1 MKKQFDTE
9 VNDLLY
15 LIIHSLY
22 SHKEIFLRELISNA
36 SDAIDKLKFLNLTNE
51 KFKDIKLDPKI
62 EISFDEKL
70 IKIKDNGI
78 GMNKEDLINHLGT
91 IAKSGTKEF
100 INKLKKDEKKAAS
113 LIGQFGVGF
122 YSSFIVA
129 DKVEVITK
137 KTLEDVAYI
146 WSSDGKTGYEIDKTE
161 KDESGTEIT
170 LYLNKEGTEY
180 ANKWKIQEIV
190 KKYSNHIS
198 YPIFIKYK
206 EPLMKDGKQEGFEEK
221 EDKLNDTT
229 AIWIK
234 NKNEITDEEYNEFY
248 KNITFD
254 YENPLIHIHT
264 QAEGSIEYTSLFY
277 VPSKAPY
284 DLYYP
289 KPKTSVKLFINRIFI
304 TDSADSL
311 LPNYLRFIKGI
322 IDCQDLPLNVSRE
335 ILQQNKIL
343 AKIKASSVKKILNE
357 LEKLSE
363 TDHSK
368 FNEFSKEFGR
378 CLKEGVYSD
387 FDNRSKLISL
397 IRFKSSHV
405 EGLVSL
411 REYKERMPE
420 GQKSI
425 YYITGGKENI
435 LKSNPIVNAYK
446 ERGYET
452 LIMDDEL
459 DEAILNFITEYD
471 GIKLKAIN
479 KNETSDELK
488 DENFKHMEEEFKDI
502 LLKVKEILK
511 KYVKDVSL
519 SATLTQEPS
528 AIIIDSSDPTYQ
540 MQRVMIS
547 MGQEVQEIKPI
558 LELNPNNKIIQ
569 NLKNLDDNNLE
580 KISII
585 LLEEAMITSGL
596 PSKNPGQFISII
608 NEMLE
613 KNIS

>member
-78 GMNKEDLINHLGT
+78 GMNREDLINHLGT

-100 INKLKKDEKKAAS
+100 INNLKKDEKNTAS

-122 YSSFIVA
+122 YSAFIVA
-129 DKVEVITK
+129 DKVELVTK
-137 KTLEDVAYI
+137 KALEDIAYL
-146 WSSDGKTGYEIDKTE
+146 WSSDGKTGYEINKTE
-161 KDESGTEIT
+161 KDEHGTEIT
-170 LYLNKEGTEY
+170 LYLNEEGIEY
-180 ANKWKIQEIV
+180 TNKWKIQEII

-248 KNITFD
+248 KNLTFD

-264 QAEGSIEYTSLFY
+264 KAEGSIEYTNLFY

-289 KPKTSVKLFINRIFI
+289 NTKPGVKLFINRIFI

-343 AKIKASSVKKILNE
+343 AKIKASSVKKILSE

-363 TDHSK
+363 VDNSK

-405 EGLVSL
+405 DGLVSL
-411 REYKERMPE
+411 REYKDRMPE
-420 GQKSI
+420 EQKSI
-425 YYITGGKENI
+425 YYITGGRENI
-435 LKSNPIVNAYK
+435 LKINPIVTAYK
-446 ERGYET
+446 EKGYET

-488 DENFKHMEEEFKDI
+488 DENFKQMEEEFKDI
-502 LLKVKEILK
+502 LLKVKTILK
-511 KYVKDVSL
+511 NHVKDVSL

-528 AIIIDSSDPTYQ
+528 AIIIDSADPTYQ
-540 MQRVMIS
+540 MQRIMIS
-547 MGQEVQEIKPI
+547 MGQEVKEIKPI

-569 NLKNLDDNNLE
+569 NLKNLDDVNLE

-585 LLEEAMITSGL
+585 LFEEAMITSGL
-596 PSKNPGQFISII
+596 QSKNPRQFINII

-613 KNIS
+613 QNI

>member
-36 SDAIDKLKFLNLTNE
+36 SDSIDKLKFLNLTNE
-51 KFKDIKLDPKI
+51 KFKDIKLEPKI

-100 INKLKKDEKKAAS
+100 INNLKKDEKKTAS

-122 YSSFIVA
+122 YSAFIVA
-129 DKVEVITK
+129 GKVEVVTK
-137 KTLEDVAYI
+137 KALEDVAYI
-146 WSSDGKTGYEIDKTE
+146 WSSDGKTGYEIDKAE
-161 KDESGTEIT
+161 KDENGTEIT
-170 LYLNKEGTEY
+170 LYLNEEGIEY
-180 ANKWKIQEIV
+180 TNKWKIQEIV

-206 EPLMKDGKQEGFEEK
+206 EPLMKDGKQEGFEDK
-221 EDKLNDTT
+221 EEKLNDTT

-248 KNITFD
+248 KNLTFD

-264 QAEGSIEYTSLFY
+264 KAEGSIEYTNLFY
-277 VPSKAPY
+277 IPSKAPY

-289 KPKTSVKLFINRIFI
+289 NTKPGVKLFINRIFI

-335 ILQQNKIL
+335 ILQQNKTL
-343 AKIKASSVKKILNE
+343 AKIKVSSVKKILSE

-363 TDHSK
+363 TEHSK

-397 IRFKSSHV
+397 IRFKSSHID
-405 EGLVSL
+405 GLVSL
-411 REYKERMPE
+411 KEYKERMPE

-435 LKSNPIVNAYK
+435 LKINPIVNAYK

-488 DENFKHMEEEFKDI
+488 DENFKHMEEEFKDT
-502 LLKVKEILK
+502 LLRVKEILK
-511 KYVKDVSL
+511 EHVKDVSL
-519 SATLTQEPS
+519 SATLKQEPS
-528 AIIIDSSDPTYQ
+528 AIIIDSADPTYQ
-540 MQRVMIS
+540 MQRIMIS
-547 MGQEVQEIKPI
+547 MGQEVKEIKPI

-569 NLKNLDDNNLE
+569 NLKNLDDENLE

-596 PSKNPGQFISII
+596 PSKNPSQFISII
-608 NEMLE
+608 NEILE
-613 KNIS
+613 QNI

>member
-36 SDAIDKLKFLNLTNE
+36 SDAIDKLKFLNITDE
-51 KFKDIKLDPKI
+51 KFKDIKLDPRI
-62 EISFDEKL
+62 DINFDEKS
-70 IKIKDNGI
+70 ITIKDNGI
-78 GMNKEDLINHLGT
+78 GMNREDLISHLGT

-100 INKLKKDEKKAAS
+100 MNNLKKDEKKASS

-122 YSSFIVA
+122 YSAFIVA
-129 DKVEVITK
+129 NKVEVITK
-137 KTLEDVAYI
+137 KALDNIAYI
-146 WSSDGKTGYEIDKTE
+146 WSSDGKTGYEINETN
-161 KDESGTEIT
+161 KDENGTEII
-170 LYLNKEGTEY
+170 LHLNKEGTEY
-180 ANKWKIQEIV
+180 ANKWKIQEII

-198 YPIFIKYK
+198 YPIFIKYR
-206 EPLMKDGKQEGFEEK
+206 EPIMKDGKQEGFEEK

-229 AIWIK
+229 AIWTK
-234 NKNEITDEEYNEFY
+234 NKNEISNEEYNEFY
-248 KNITFD
+248 KNLAFD

-264 QAEGSIEYTSLFY
+264 KAEGSIEYTNLFY
-277 VPSKAPY
+277 VPSKASY

-289 KPKTSVKLFINRIFI
+289 NTKPGVKLFINRIFI
-304 TDSADSL
+304 SDSADSL

-335 ILQQNKIL
+335 ILQQNKTL
-343 AKIKASSVKKILNE
+343 AKIKASSVKKILSE

-363 TDHSK
+363 NDPTK

-387 FDNRSKLISL
+387 FDNRNKLISL
-397 IRFKSSHV
+397 IRFKSSNV
-405 EGLVSL
+405 NGFVSL
-411 REYKERMPE
+411 KEYKDRMPAE
-420 GQKSI
+420 QKSI

-435 LKSNPIVNAYK
+435 LKINPIVNAYK
-446 ERGYET
+446 DRGYET
-452 LIMDDEL
+452 LIMDDEI
-459 DEAILNFITEYD
+459 DEAILNFITEYE

-488 DENFKHMEEEFKDI
+488 DQNFKKIEEEFQDI
-502 LLKVKEILK
+502 LSKIKEILK
-511 KYVKDVSL
+511 DHVKDVSL
-519 SATLTQEPS
+519 SATLVQEPS
-528 AIIIDSSDPTYQ
+528 AIIIDSTDPTYQ
-540 MQRVMIS
+540 MQKIMLS
-547 MGQEVQEIKPI
+547 MGQEVKETKPI

-569 NLKNLDDNNLE
+569 NLKNLDDTTLE

-585 LLEEAMITSGL
+585 LLEEAIITSGL
-596 PSKNPGQFISII
+596 PSKNPNQFINII
-608 NEMLE
+608 NEILE
-613 KNIS
+613 KNI

>member
-1 MKKQFDTE
+1 MKKKFDTE

-36 SDAIDKLKFLNLTNE
+36 SDAIDKLKFLSLTDE
-51 KFKDIKLDPKI
+51 KFKNVKLDPRI
-62 EISFDEKL
+62 EISFNEQT

-100 INKLKKDEKKAAS
+100 INNLKKDEKKAAS

-122 YSSFIVA
+122 YSAFIVA
-129 DKVEVITK
+129 NKVEVITK
-137 KTLEDVAYI
+137 KALEEVAYI
-146 WSSDGKTGYEIDKTE
+146 WFSDGKTGYEINKAE
-161 KDESGTEIT
+161 KDEIGTEIT
-170 LYLNKEGTEY
+170 LYLNEEGTEY
-180 ANKWKIQEIV
+180 NNKWKIQEII

-221 EDKLNDTT
+221 EEKLNETT

-264 QAEGSIEYTSLFY
+264 KAEGSIEYTSLFY

-284 DLYYP
+284 NLYYP
-289 KPKTSVKLFINRIFI
+289 NPKPGVRLFINRIFI

-343 AKIKASSVKKILNE
+343 TKIKASSVKKILIE

-363 TDHSK
+363 TNPAK

-405 EGLVSL
+405 DGFISL
-411 REYKERMPE
+411 KEYKDRMPE
-420 GQKSI
+420 KQKSI

-435 LKSNPIVNAYK
+435 LKINPIVSAYK

-479 KNETSDELK
+479 KNETSNELK
-488 DENFKHMEEEFKDI
+488 DENFTHMEEEFKDI
-502 LLKVKEILK
+502 LIKVKEILK
-511 KYVKDVSL
+511 NHVKDVSL
-519 SATLTQEPS
+519 SATLIKEPS
-528 AIIIDSSDPTYQ
+528 AIIIDSTDPTYQ
-540 MQRVMIS
+540 MQKIMIS
-547 MGQEVQEIKPI
+547 MGQEVKETKPI

-569 NLKNLDDNNLE
+569 NLKNLDHENLE

-596 PSKNPGQFISII
+596 PSKNPSQFISII

-613 KNIS
+613 KSI

>member
-1 MKKQFDTE
+1 MKKQFTTE

-36 SDAIDKLKFLNLTNE
+36 SDAIDKLKFLNITDE

-62 EISFDEKL
+62 EINFDKKC

-78 GMNKEDLINHLGT
+78 GMNRTDLINHLGT

-100 INKLKKDEKKAAS
+100 INKLKKDEKKDAS

-122 YSSFIVA
+122 YSAFIVA
-129 DKVEVITK
+129 EKVEVITK
-137 KTLEDVAYI
+137 KILEDIAYI
-146 WSSDGKTGYEIDKTE
+146 WSSDGKTGYEINETS
-161 KDESGTEIT
+161 KDDNGTEIV
-170 LYLNKEGTEY
+170 LHLNEEGTEY
-180 ANKWKIQEIV
+180 TNKWKIQEIV
-190 KKYSNHIS
+190 KKYSNHVN
-198 YPIFIKYK
+198 YPIFIKYQ
-206 EPLMKDGKQEGFEEK
+206 EPIMKDGKQEGVEER
-221 EDKLNDTT
+221 EEKLNDTT
-229 AIWIK
+229 AIWTK
-234 NKNEITDEEYNEFY
+234 NKNEITNEEYNEFY
-248 KNITFD
+248 KNLTLD
-254 YENPLIHIHT
+254 YENPLLHIHT
-264 QAEGSIEYTSLFY
+264 KAEGSIEYTNLFY
-277 VPSKAPY
+277 VPSKASY

-289 KPKTSVKLFINRIFI
+289 NTKPGVKLFINRIFI

-343 AKIKASSVKKILNE
+343 AKIKVSSIKKILSE

-363 TDHSK
+363 NDPNK
-368 FNEFSKEFGR
+368 FNEFFKEFGR

-387 FDNRSKLISL
+387 FDNRNKLISL
-397 IRFKSSHV
+397 IRFKSSNV
-405 EGLVSL
+405 DGFVSL
-411 REYKERMPE
+411 KEYKDRMPAE
-420 GQKSI
+420 QKSI

-435 LKSNPIVNAYK
+435 LKINPIVSAYK

-452 LIMDDEL
+452 LIMDDEI
-459 DEAILNFITEYD
+459 DEAILNFITEYE

-488 DENFKHMEEEFKDI
+488 DENFKQIEEEFKDI
-502 LLKVKEILK
+502 LSKIKEILK
-511 KYVKDVSL
+511 DHVKDVSL
-519 SATLTQEPS
+519 SATLIQEPS
-528 AIIIDSSDPTYQ
+528 AIIIDSTDPTYQ
-540 MQRVMIS
+540 MQKIMMS
-547 MGQEVQEIKPI
+547 MGQEVKEIKPI
-558 LELNPNNKIIQ
+558 LELNPNNKIIK
-569 NLKNLDDNNLE
+569 NLKNLDDANLE

-585 LLEEAMITSGL
+585 LLEEAIITSGL
-596 PSKNPGQFISII
+596 PSKNPNQFINII

-613 KNIS
+613 QNI

>member
-1 MKKQFDTE
+1 MKKKFDTE

-36 SDAIDKLKFLNLTNE
+36 SDAIDKLKFLNLTDE
-51 KFKDIKLDPKI
+51 KFKNVKLDPRI
-62 EISFDEKL
+62 EISFNEQT

-100 INKLKKDEKKAAS
+100 INNLKKDEKKAAS

-122 YSSFIVA
+122 YSAFIVA
-129 DKVEVITK
+129 NKVEVITK
-137 KTLEDVAYI
+137 KALEEVAYI
-146 WSSDGKTGYEIDKTE
+146 WFSDGKTGYEIDKAE
-161 KDESGTEIT
+161 KDEIGTEIT
-170 LYLNKEGTEY
+170 LYLNEEGTEY
-180 ANKWKIQEIV
+180 NNKWKIQEII

-206 EPLMKDGKQEGFEEK
+206 EPLMKDGKQEGFEEQ
-221 EDKLNDTT
+221 EEKLNETT

-264 QAEGSIEYTSLFY
+264 KAEGSIEYTSLFY

-284 DLYYP
+284 NLYYP
-289 KPKTSVKLFINRIFI
+289 NPKPGVRLFINRIFI

-343 AKIKASSVKKILNE
+343 TKIKASSVKKILIE

-363 TDHSK
+363 TNPSK

-387 FDNRSKLISL
+387 FDNRSKLVSL

-405 EGLVSL
+405 DGFISL
-411 REYKERMPE
+411 KEYKDRMPE
-420 GQKSI
+420 KQKSI

-435 LKSNPIVNAYK
+435 LKINPIVNAYK

-488 DENFKHMEEEFKDI
+488 DENFTHTEEEFKDI
-502 LLKVKEILK
+502 LIKVKEILK
-511 KYVKDVSL
+511 NHVKDVSL
-519 SATLTQEPS
+519 SATLIKEPS
-528 AIIIDSSDPTYQ
+528 AIIIDSTDPTYQ
-540 MQRVMIS
+540 MQKIMIS
-547 MGQEVQEIKPI
+547 MGQEVKETKPI

-569 NLKNLDDNNLE
+569 NLKNLDDENLE

-596 PSKNPGQFISII
+596 PSKNPSQFISII

-613 KNIS
+613 KSI

>member
-36 SDAIDKLKFLNLTNE
+36 SDAIDKLKFLNITDE
-51 KFKDIKLDPKI
+51 KFKDIKLDPRI
-62 EISFDEKL
+62 DINFDEKS
-70 IKIKDNGI
+70 ITIKDNGI
-78 GMNKEDLINHLGT
+78 GMNREDLISHLGT

-100 INKLKKDEKKAAS
+100 INNLKKDEKKAAS

-122 YSSFIVA
+122 YSAFIVA

-137 KTLEDVAYI
+137 KALDNIAYI
-146 WSSDGKTGYEIDKTE
+146 WSSDGKTGYEINETN
-161 KDESGTEIT
+161 KDENGTEII
-170 LYLNKEGTEY
+170 LHLNKEGTEY
-180 ANKWKIQEIV
+180 ANKWKIQEII

-198 YPIFIKYK
+198 YPIFIKYR
-206 EPLMKDGKQEGFEEK
+206 EPIMKDGKQEGFEEK

-229 AIWIK
+229 AIWTK
-234 NKNEITDEEYNEFY
+234 NKNEISNEEYNEFY
-248 KNITFD
+248 KNLTFD

-264 QAEGSIEYTSLFY
+264 KAEGSIEYTNLFY
-277 VPSKAPY
+277 VPSKASY

-289 KPKTSVKLFINRIFI
+289 NTKPGVKLFINRIFI
-304 TDSADSL
+304 SDSADSL

-335 ILQQNKIL
+335 ILQQNKTL
-343 AKIKASSVKKILNE
+343 AKIKASSVKKILSE

-363 TDHSK
+363 NDSTK

-387 FDNRSKLISL
+387 FDNRNKLISL
-397 IRFKSSHV
+397 IRFKSSNV
-405 EGLVSL
+405 NGFVSL
-411 REYKERMPE
+411 KEYKDRMPAE
-420 GQKSI
+420 QKSI

-435 LKSNPIVNAYK
+435 LKINPIVNAYK
-446 ERGYET
+446 DRGYET
-452 LIMDDEL
+452 LIMDDEI
-459 DEAILNFITEYD
+459 DEAILNFITEYE

-488 DENFKHMEEEFKDI
+488 DENFKKIEEEFQDI
-502 LLKVKEILK
+502 LSKIKEILK
-511 KYVKDVSL
+511 DHVKDVSL
-519 SATLTQEPS
+519 SATLIQEPS
-528 AIIIDSSDPTYQ
+528 AIIIDSTDPTYQ
-540 MQRVMIS
+540 MQKIMLS
-547 MGQEVQEIKPI
+547 MGQEVKETKPI

-569 NLKNLDDNNLE
+569 NLKNLDDTTLE

-585 LLEEAMITSGL
+585 LLEEAIITSGL
-596 PSKNPGQFISII
+596 PSKNPNQFINII

-613 KNIS
+613 KNI

>member
-78 GMNKEDLINHLGT
+78 GMNREDLINHLGT

-100 INKLKKDEKKAAS
+100 INNLKKDEKNAAS

-122 YSSFIVA
+122 YSAFIVA
-129 DKVEVITK
+129 DKVELVTK
-137 KTLEDVAYI
+137 KALEDTAYL
-146 WSSDGKTGYEIDKTE
+146 WSSDGKTGYEINKTE
-161 KDESGTEIT
+161 KDEYGTEIT
-170 LYLNKEGTEY
+170 LYLNEEGIEY
-180 ANKWKIQEIV
+180 TNKWKIQEII

-248 KNITFD
+248 KNLTFD

-264 QAEGSIEYTSLFY
+264 KAEGNIEYTNLFY

-289 KPKTSVKLFINRIFI
+289 NTKPGVKLFINRIFI

-343 AKIKASSVKKILNE
+343 AKIKTSSVKKILSE

-363 TDHSK
+363 ADNSK

-405 EGLVSL
+405 DGLVSL

-420 GQKSI
+420 EQKSI
-425 YYITGGKENI
+425 YYITGGRENI
-435 LKSNPIVNAYK
+435 LKINPIVNAYK

-488 DENFKHMEEEFKDI
+488 DENFKQMEEKFKDI
-502 LLKVKEILK
+502 LLKVKKILENN
-511 KYVKDVSL
+511 VKDVSL

-528 AIIIDSSDPTYQ
+528 AIIIDSADPTYQ
-540 MQRVMIS
+540 MQKIMIS
-547 MGQEVQEIKPI
+547 MGQEVKEIKPI

-569 NLKNLDDNNLE
+569 NLKNLDDANLE

-585 LLEEAMITSGL
+585 LFEEAMITSGL
-596 PSKNPGQFISII
+596 QSKNPRQFINII

-613 KNIS
+613 QNI

>member
-36 SDAIDKLKFLNLTNE
+36 SDSIDKLKFLSLTNE
-51 KFKDIKLDPKI
+51 KFKDIKLEPKI

-78 GMNKEDLINHLGT
+78 GMNREDLINHLGT

-100 INKLKKDEKKAAS
+100 INNLKKDEKKTAS

-122 YSSFIVA
+122 YSAFIVS
-129 DKVEVITK
+129 DKVEVVTK
-137 KTLEDVAYI
+137 KALEDVAYI
-146 WSSDGKTGYEIDKTE
+146 WSSDGKTGYEIDKAK
-161 KDESGTEIT
+161 KDENGTEIT
-170 LYLNKEGTEY
+170 LYLNEEGIEY
-180 ANKWKIQEIV
+180 TNKWKIQEII

-206 EPLMKDGKQEGFEEK
+206 EPLMKDGKQEGFEDK
-221 EDKLNDTT
+221 EEKLNDTT

-248 KNITFD
+248 KNLTFD

-264 QAEGSIEYTSLFY
+264 KAEGSIEYINLFY

-289 KPKTSVKLFINRIFI
+289 NTKPGVKLFINRIFI

-343 AKIKASSVKKILNE
+343 AKIKASSVKKILSE

-387 FDNRSKLISL
+387 FDNRNKLISL
-397 IRFKSSHV
+397 IRFKSSHID
-405 EGLVSL
+405 GLVSL
-411 REYKERMPE
+411 KEYKERMPE

-425 YYITGGKENI
+425 YYITGGRENI
-435 LKSNPIVNAYK
+435 LKINPIVNAYK

-471 GIKLKAIN
+471 GMKLKAIN

-488 DENFKHMEEEFKDI
+488 DENFKHMEEEFKDT
-502 LLKVKEILK
+502 LLRVKEILK
-511 KYVKDVSL
+511 EHVKDVSL
-519 SATLTQEPS
+519 SATLKQEPS

-540 MQRVMIS
+540 MQRIMIS
-547 MGQEVQEIKPI
+547 MGQEVKETKPI

-569 NLKNLDDNNLE
+569 NLKNLDDENLE
-580 KISII
+580 KISIL
-585 LLEEAMITSGL
+585 LLEEAMLTSGL
-596 PSKNPGQFISII
+596 PSKNPSQFISII
-608 NEMLE
+608 NEILE
-613 KNIS
+613 QNI

>member
-51 KFKDIKLDPKI
+51 KFKNINLDPKI
-62 EISFDEKL
+62 EISFDEKV

-78 GMNKEDLINHLGT
+78 GMNEDDLINHLGI

-100 INKLKKDEKKAAS
+100 ITNLKKDEKKAAS

-122 YSSFIVA
+122 YSAFIVSER
-129 DKVEVITK
+129 VEVVTK
-137 KTLEDVAYI
+137 KALENTAYI

-161 KDESGTEIT
+161 KDEMGTEIT
-170 LYLNKEGTEY
+170 LYLNEEGIEY
-180 ANKWKIQEIV
+180 ANKWKIQEII
-190 KKYSNHIS
+190 KKYSNHIN

-206 EPLMKDGKQEGFEEK
+206 EPLMKDGKQDGFEEK

-248 KNITFD
+248 KNLTFD

-264 QAEGSIEYTSLFY
+264 KAEGSIEYINLFY

-289 KPKTSVKLFINRIFI
+289 NPKPGVKLFINRIFI
-304 TDSADSL
+304 TDSEGSL

-335 ILQQNKIL
+335 ILQQNKML
-343 AKIKASSVKKILNE
+343 SKIKSSSVKKILSE

-363 TDHSK
+363 ADPSK
-368 FNEFSKEFGR
+368 FHEFSKEFGR

-387 FDNRSKLISL
+387 FDNRDKLISL
-397 IRFKSSHV
+397 IRFKSSNV
-405 EGLVSL
+405 DGLVSL
-411 REYKERMPE
+411 REYKNRMIE
-420 GQKSI
+420 EQKSI

-435 LKSNPIVNAYK
+435 LKANPIVNAYR

-479 KNETSDELK
+479 KNETSNELK
-488 DENFKHMEEEFKDI
+488 DENFKKVEEEFKDI
-502 LLKVKEILK
+502 LLRVKEILK
-511 KYVKDVSL
+511 NDVKDVLL
-519 SATLTQEPS
+519 SATLTKEPS
-528 AIIIDSSDPTYQ
+528 AIIIDSTDPTYQ
-540 MQRVMIS
+540 MQRIMMS
-547 MGQEVQEIKPI
+547 MGQEVKEIKPI

-569 NLKNLDDNNLE
+569 NLKTLDNENLE
-580 KISII
+580 KISLI

-596 PSKNPGQFISII
+596 PSKNPSQFINIL
-608 NEMLE
+608 NEILE
-613 KNIS
+613 KNI

>member
-1 MKKQFDTE
+1 M
-9 VNDLLY
+9 
-15 LIIHSLY
+15 SLT
-22 SHKEIFLRELISNA
+22 
-36 SDAIDKLKFLNLTNE
+36 DE
-51 KFKDIKLDPKI
+51 KFKNVKLDPRI
-62 EISFDEKL
+62 EISFNEQT

-100 INKLKKDEKKAAS
+100 INNLKKDEKKAAS

-122 YSSFIVA
+122 YSAFIVA
-129 DKVEVITK
+129 NKVEVITK
-137 KTLEDVAYI
+137 KALEEVAYI
-146 WSSDGKTGYEIDKTE
+146 WFSDGKTGYEINKAE
-161 KDESGTEIT
+161 KDEIGTEIT
-170 LYLNKEGTEY
+170 LYLNEEGTEY
-180 ANKWKIQEIV
+180 NNKWKIQEII

-221 EDKLNDTT
+221 EEKLNETT

-264 QAEGSIEYTSLFY
+264 KAEGSIEYTSLFY

-284 DLYYP
+284 NLYYP
-289 KPKTSVKLFINRIFI
+289 NPKPGVRLFINRIFI

-343 AKIKASSVKKILNE
+343 TKIKASSVKKILIE

-363 TDHSK
+363 TNPAK

-405 EGLVSL
+405 DGFISL
-411 REYKERMPE
+411 KEYKDRMPE
-420 GQKSI
+420 KQKSI

-435 LKSNPIVNAYK
+435 LKINPIVSAYK

-479 KNETSDELK
+479 KNETSNELK
-488 DENFKHMEEEFKDI
+488 DENFTHMEEEFKDI
-502 LLKVKEILK
+502 LIKVKEILK
-511 KYVKDVSL
+511 NHVKDVSL
-519 SATLTQEPS
+519 SATLIKEPS
-528 AIIIDSSDPTYQ
+528 AIIIDSTDPTYQ
-540 MQRVMIS
+540 MQKIMIS
-547 MGQEVQEIKPI
+547 MGQEVKETKPI

-569 NLKNLDDNNLE
+569 NLKNLDHENLE

-596 PSKNPGQFISII
+596 PSKNPSQFISII

-613 KNIS
+613 KSI

>member
-78 GMNKEDLINHLGT
+78 GMNREDLINHLGT

-100 INKLKKDEKKAAS
+100 IKNLKKDEKNTAS

-122 YSSFIVA
+122 YSAFIVA
-129 DKVEVITK
+129 NKVELVTK
-137 KTLEDVAYI
+137 KALEDTAYL
-146 WSSDGKTGYEIDKTE
+146 WSSDGKTGYEINKAE
-161 KDESGTEIT
+161 KDEYGTEIT
-170 LYLNKEGTEY
+170 LYLNEEGIEY
-180 ANKWKIQEIV
+180 TNKWKIQEII

-248 KNITFD
+248 KNLTFD

-264 QAEGSIEYTSLFY
+264 KAEGSIEYTNLFY

-289 KPKTSVKLFINRIFI
+289 NTKPGVKLFINRIFI

-343 AKIKASSVKKILNE
+343 AKIKASSVKKILSE

-363 TDHSK
+363 SDNSK

-405 EGLVSL
+405 DGLVSL

-420 GQKSI
+420 EQKSI

-435 LKSNPIVNAYK
+435 LKINPIVTAYK
-446 ERGYET
+446 EKGYET

-488 DENFKHMEEEFKDI
+488 DENFKQMEEEFKDI
-502 LLKVKEILK
+502 LLKVKTILK
-511 KYVKDVSL
+511 NHVKDVSL

-528 AIIIDSSDPTYQ
+528 AIIIDSADPTYQ
-540 MQRVMIS
+540 MQRIMIS
-547 MGQEVQEIKPI
+547 MGQEVKEIKPI

-569 NLKNLDDNNLE
+569 NLKNLDDVNLE

-585 LLEEAMITSGL
+585 LFEEAMITSGL
-596 PSKNPGQFISII
+596 QSKNPRQFINII

-613 KNIS
+613 QNI

>member
-36 SDAIDKLKFLNLTNE
+36 SDAIDKLKFLNITDE
-51 KFKDIKLDPKI
+51 KFKDIKLDPRI
-62 EISFDEKL
+62 DINFDEKS
-70 IKIKDNGI
+70 ITIKDNGI
-78 GMNKEDLINHLGT
+78 GMNREDLISHLGT

-100 INKLKKDEKKAAS
+100 INNLKKDEKKASS

-122 YSSFIVA
+122 YSAFIVA

-137 KTLEDVAYI
+137 KALDNIAYI
-146 WSSDGKTGYEIDKTE
+146 WSSDGKTGYEINETN
-161 KDESGTEIT
+161 KDENGTEII
-170 LYLNKEGTEY
+170 LHLNKEGTEY
-180 ANKWKIQEIV
+180 ANKWKIQEII

-198 YPIFIKYK
+198 YPIFIKYR
-206 EPLMKDGKQEGFEEK
+206 EPIMKDGKQEGFEEK

-229 AIWIK
+229 AIWTK
-234 NKNEITDEEYNEFY
+234 NKNEISNEEYNEFY
-248 KNITFD
+248 KNLAFD

-264 QAEGSIEYTSLFY
+264 KAEGSIEYTNLFY
-277 VPSKAPY
+277 VPSKASY

-289 KPKTSVKLFINRIFI
+289 NTKPGVKLFINRIFI
-304 TDSADSL
+304 SDSADSL

-335 ILQQNKIL
+335 ILQKNKTL
-343 AKIKASSVKKILNE
+343 AKIKASSVKKILSE

-363 TDHSK
+363 NDPTK

-387 FDNRSKLISL
+387 FDNRNKLISL
-397 IRFKSSHV
+397 IRFKSSNV
-405 EGLVSL
+405 NGFVSL
-411 REYKERMPE
+411 KEYKDRMPAE
-420 GQKSI
+420 QKSI

-435 LKSNPIVNAYK
+435 LKINPIVNAYK
-446 ERGYET
+446 DRGYET
-452 LIMDDEL
+452 LIMDDEI
-459 DEAILNFITEYD
+459 DEAILNFITEYE

-488 DENFKHMEEEFKDI
+488 DENFKKIEEEFQDI
-502 LLKVKEILK
+502 LSKIKEILK
-511 KYVKDVSL
+511 DHVKDVSL
-519 SATLTQEPS
+519 SATLVQEPS
-528 AIIIDSSDPTYQ
+528 AIIIDSTDPTYQ
-540 MQRVMIS
+540 MQKIMLS
-547 MGQEVQEIKPI
+547 MGQEVKETKPI

-569 NLKNLDDNNLE
+569 NLKNLDDTTLE

-585 LLEEAMITSGL
+585 LLEEAIITSGL
-596 PSKNPGQFISII
+596 PSKNPNQFINII

-613 KNIS
+613 KNI

>member
-78 GMNKEDLINHLGT
+78 GMNREDLINHLGT

-100 INKLKKDEKKAAS
+100 IKNLKKDEKNTAS

-122 YSSFIVA
+122 YSAFIVA
-129 DKVEVITK
+129 NKVELVTK
-137 KTLEDVAYI
+137 KALEDTAYL
-146 WSSDGKTGYEIDKTE
+146 WSSDGKTGYEINKAE
-161 KDESGTEIT
+161 KNEYGTEIT
-170 LYLNKEGTEY
+170 LYLNEEGIEY
-180 ANKWKIQEIV
+180 TNKWKIQEII

-206 EPLMKDGKQEGFEEK
+206 EPLMKDDKQEGFEEK

-248 KNITFD
+248 KNLTFD

-264 QAEGSIEYTSLFY
+264 KAEGSIEYTNLFY

-289 KPKTSVKLFINRIFI
+289 NTKPGVKLFINRIFI

-343 AKIKASSVKKILNE
+343 AKIKASSVKKILSE

-363 TDHSK
+363 SDNSK

-405 EGLVSL
+405 DGLVSL

-420 GQKSI
+420 EQKSI

-435 LKSNPIVNAYK
+435 LKINPIVTAYK
-446 ERGYET
+446 EKGYET

-459 DEAILNFITEYD
+459 DEAIVNFITEYD

-488 DENFKHMEEEFKDI
+488 DENFKQMEEEFKDI
-502 LLKVKEILK
+502 LLKVKTILK
-511 KYVKDVSL
+511 NHVKDVSL

-528 AIIIDSSDPTYQ
+528 AIIIDSADPTYQ
-540 MQRVMIS
+540 MQRIMIS
-547 MGQEVQEIKPI
+547 MGQEVKEIKPI

-569 NLKNLDDNNLE
+569 NLKNLDDINLE

-585 LLEEAMITSGL
+585 LFEEAMITSGL
-596 PSKNPGQFISII
+596 QSKNPRQFINII

-613 KNIS
+613 QNI

>member
-1 MKKQFDTE
+1 MKKKFDTE

-36 SDAIDKLKFLNLTNE
+36 SDAIDKLKFLNLTDE
-51 KFKDIKLDPKI
+51 KFKNVKLDPRI
-62 EISFDEKL
+62 EISFNEQT

-100 INKLKKDEKKAAS
+100 INNLKKDEKKAAS

-122 YSSFIVA
+122 YSAFIVA
-129 DKVEVITK
+129 NKVEVITK
-137 KTLEDVAYI
+137 KALEEFAYI
-146 WSSDGKTGYEIDKTE
+146 WFSDGKTGYEIDKAE
-161 KDESGTEIT
+161 KDEIGTEIT
-170 LYLNKEGTEY
+170 LYLNEEGTEY
-180 ANKWKIQEIV
+180 NNKWKIQEII

-206 EPLMKDGKQEGFEEK
+206 EPLMKDGKQEGFEEQ
-221 EDKLNDTT
+221 EEKLNETT

-264 QAEGSIEYTSLFY
+264 KAEGSIEYTSLFY

-284 DLYYP
+284 NLYYP
-289 KPKTSVKLFINRIFI
+289 NPKPGVRLFINRIFI

-343 AKIKASSVKKILNE
+343 TKIKASSVKKILIE

-363 TDHSK
+363 TNPSK

-387 FDNRSKLISL
+387 FDNRSKLVSL

-405 EGLVSL
+405 DGFISL
-411 REYKERMPE
+411 KEYKDRMPE
-420 GQKSI
+420 KQKSI

-435 LKSNPIVNAYK
+435 LKINPIVNAYK

-488 DENFKHMEEEFKDI
+488 DENFTHTEEEFKDI
-502 LLKVKEILK
+502 LIKVKEILK
-511 KYVKDVSL
+511 NHVKDVSL
-519 SATLTQEPS
+519 SATLIKEPS
-528 AIIIDSSDPTYQ
+528 AIIIDSTDPTYQ
-540 MQRVMIS
+540 MQKIMIS
-547 MGQEVQEIKPI
+547 MGQEVKETKPI

-569 NLKNLDDNNLE
+569 NLKNLDDENLE

-596 PSKNPGQFISII
+596 PSKNPSQFISII

-613 KNIS
+613 KSI

>member
-1 MKKQFDTE
+1 MKKKFDTE

-36 SDAIDKLKFLNLTNE
+36 SDAIDKLKFLSLTDE
-51 KFKDIKLDPKI
+51 KFKNFKLDPRI
-62 EISFDEKL
+62 EISFNDQT

-100 INKLKKDEKKAAS
+100 INNLKKDEKKAAS

-122 YSSFIVA
+122 YSAFIVA
-129 DKVEVITK
+129 NKVEVITK
-137 KTLEDVAYI
+137 KALEEVAYI
-146 WSSDGKTGYEIDKTE
+146 WFSDGKTGYEINKAE
-161 KDESGTEIT
+161 KDEIGTEIT
-170 LYLNKEGTEY
+170 LYLNEEGTEY
-180 ANKWKIQEIV
+180 NNKWKIQEII

-221 EDKLNDTT
+221 EEKLNETT

-264 QAEGSIEYTSLFY
+264 KAEGSIEYTSLFY

-284 DLYYP
+284 NLYYP
-289 KPKTSVKLFINRIFI
+289 NPKPGVRLFINRIFI

-343 AKIKASSVKKILNE
+343 TKIKASSVKKILIE

-363 TDHSK
+363 TNPAK

-405 EGLVSL
+405 DGFISL
-411 REYKERMPE
+411 KEYKDRMPE
-420 GQKSI
+420 KQKSI

-435 LKSNPIVNAYK
+435 LKINPIVSAYK

-479 KNETSDELK
+479 KNETSNELK
-488 DENFKHMEEEFKDI
+488 DENFTHMEEEFKDI
-502 LLKVKEILK
+502 LIKIKEILK
-511 KYVKDVSL
+511 NHVKDVSL
-519 SATLTQEPS
+519 SATLIKEPS
-528 AIIIDSSDPTYQ
+528 AIIIDSTDPTYQ
-540 MQRVMIS
+540 MQKIMIS
-547 MGQEVQEIKPI
+547 MGQEVKETKPI

-569 NLKNLDDNNLE
+569 NLKNLDHENLE
-580 KISII
+580 KISTI

-596 PSKNPGQFISII
+596 PSKNPSQFISII

-613 KNIS
+613 KSI

>member
-78 GMNKEDLINHLGT
+78 GMNREDLINHLGT

-100 INKLKKDEKKAAS
+100 IKNLKKDEKNTAS

-122 YSSFIVA
+122 YSAFIVA
-129 DKVEVITK
+129 NKVELVTK
-137 KTLEDVAYI
+137 KALEDTAYL
-146 WSSDGKTGYEIDKTE
+146 WSSDGKTGYEINKAE
-161 KDESGTEIT
+161 KDEYGTEIT
-170 LYLNKEGTEY
+170 LYLNEEGIEY
-180 ANKWKIQEIV
+180 TNKWKIQEII

-248 KNITFD
+248 KNLTFD

-264 QAEGSIEYTSLFY
+264 KAEGSIEYTNLFY

-289 KPKTSVKLFINRIFI
+289 NTKPGVKLFINRIFI

-343 AKIKASSVKKILNE
+343 AKIKASSVKKILSE

-363 TDHSK
+363 SDNSK

-405 EGLVSL
+405 DGLVSL

-420 GQKSI
+420 EQKSI

-435 LKSNPIVNAYK
+435 LKINPIVTAYK
-446 ERGYET
+446 EKGYET

-488 DENFKHMEEEFKDI
+488 DENFKQMEEEFKDI
-502 LLKVKEILK
+502 LLKVKTILK
-511 KYVKDVSL
+511 NHVKDVSL

-528 AIIIDSSDPTYQ
+528 AIIIDSADPTYQ
-540 MQRVMIS
+540 MQRIMIS
-547 MGQEVQEIKPI
+547 MGQEVKEIKPI

-569 NLKNLDDNNLE
+569 NLKNLDDINLE

-585 LLEEAMITSGL
+585 LFEEAMITSGL
-596 PSKNPGQFISII
+596 QSKNPRQFINII

-613 KNIS
+613 QNI

>member
-1 MKKQFDTE
+1 MKKNFDTE

-51 KFKDIKLDPKI
+51 KFKNIKLDPKI
-62 EISFDEKL
+62 EISFNEKT

-78 GMNKEDLINHLGT
+78 GMNQEDLINHLGT

-100 INKLKKDEKKAAS
+100 INNLKKDEKKDAS

-122 YSSFIVA
+122 YSAFIVA
-129 DKVEVITK
+129 EKVEVITK
-137 KTLEDVAYI
+137 KALEEVAYI
-146 WSSDGKTGYEIDKTE
+146 WSSDGKTGYEINKTE
-161 KDESGTEIT
+161 KDEIGTEII
-170 LYLNKEGTEY
+170 LYLNEEGTEY
-180 ANKWKIQEIV
+180 NNKWKLQETI

-198 YPIFIKYK
+198 YPIVIKYT

-221 EDKLNDTT
+221 EDKINDTT

-248 KNITFD
+248 KNLTFD
-254 YENPLIHIHT
+254 YENPLMHIHT
-264 QAEGSIEYTSLFY
+264 KAEGSIEYTNLFY

-289 KPKTSVKLFINRIFI
+289 NPKPGVKLFINRIFI

-343 AKIKASSVKKILNE
+343 SKIKASSIKKIISE
-357 LEKLSE
+357 LEKLSANNP
-363 TDHSK
+363 SK

-387 FDNRSKLISL
+387 FDNRSKLVSL
-397 IRFKSSHV
+397 IRFKSSNID
-405 EGLVSL
+405 GFVSL
-411 REYKERMPE
+411 KEYKDRMPE
-420 GQKSI
+420 NQKSI
-425 YYITGGKENI
+425 YYITGSKENI
-435 LKSNPIVNAYK
+435 LKINPIVTAYK
-446 ERGYET
+446 EKGYET

-488 DENFKHMEEEFKDI
+488 DENFKQMEEKFKDI
-502 LLKVKEILK
+502 LNKVKEILK
-511 KYVKDVSL
+511 NHVKNVSL
-519 SATLTQEPS
+519 SATLTKEPS
-528 AIIIDSSDPTYQ
+528 AIIIDSTDPTYQ
-540 MQRVMIS
+540 MQKIMIS
-547 MGQEVQEIKPI
+547 MGQEVKEIKPI

-569 NLKNLDDNNLE
+569 NLKNLDDENLE

-585 LLEEAMITSGL
+585 LFEEAMITSGL
-596 PSKNPGQFISII
+596 PNKNPSQFINII
-608 NEMLE
+608 NEILE
-613 KNIS
+613 KTI

>member
-1 MKKQFDTE
+1 MKKKFDTE

-36 SDAIDKLKFLNLTNE
+36 SDAIDKLKFLNLTDE
-51 KFKDIKLDPKI
+51 KFKNVKIDPRI
-62 EISFDEKL
+62 EISFNEQI

-100 INKLKKDEKKAAS
+100 INNLKKDEKKAAS

-122 YSSFIVA
+122 YSAFIVA
-129 DKVEVITK
+129 NKVEVITK
-137 KTLEDVAYI
+137 KALEEVAYM
-146 WSSDGKTGYEIDKTE
+146 WLSDGKTGYEIEKAE
-161 KDESGTEIT
+161 KDEIGTEIT
-170 LYLNKEGTEY
+170 LYLNEEGTEY
-180 ANKWKIQEIV
+180 NNKWKIQEII
-190 KKYSNHIS
+190 KKYSNHIN

-221 EDKLNDTT
+221 EEKLNETT

-264 QAEGSIEYTSLFY
+264 KAEGSIEYTSLFY

-284 DLYYP
+284 NLYYP
-289 KPKTSVKLFINRIFI
+289 NPKPGVRLFINRIFI

-322 IDCQDLPLNVSRE
+322 IDCQELPLNVSRE

-343 AKIKASSVKKILNE
+343 TKIKASSVKKILIE

-363 TDHSK
+363 TNPAK

-387 FDNRSKLISL
+387 FDNRSKLVSL

-405 EGLVSL
+405 DGFTSL
-411 REYKERMPE
+411 KEYKDRMTE
-420 GQKSI
+420 KQKSI

-435 LKSNPIVNAYK
+435 LKINPIVSAYK

-452 LIMDDEL
+452 IIMDDEL

-479 KNETSDELK
+479 KNETSNELK
-488 DENFKHMEEEFKDI
+488 DENFTHTEEEFKEI
-502 LLKVKEILK
+502 LIKVKEILK
-511 KYVKDVSL
+511 NHVKDVSL
-519 SATLTQEPS
+519 SATLIKEPS
-528 AIIIDSSDPTYQ
+528 VIIIDSTDPTYQ
-540 MQRVMIS
+540 MQKIMIS
-547 MGQEVQEIKPI
+547 MGQEVKETKPI

-569 NLKNLDDNNLE
+569 NLKNLDDENLE

-596 PSKNPGQFISII
+596 PSKNPSQFIRII

-613 KNIS
+613 KSI

>member
-78 GMNKEDLINHLGT
+78 GMNREDLINHLGT

-100 INKLKKDEKKAAS
+100 INNLKKDEKNAAS

-122 YSSFIVA
+122 YSAFIVA
-129 DKVEVITK
+129 DKVELVTK
-137 KTLEDVAYI
+137 KTLEDTAYL
-146 WSSDGKTGYEIDKTE
+146 WSSDGKTGYEINKTE
-161 KDESGTEIT
+161 KDEYGTEIT
-170 LYLNKEGTEY
+170 LYLNEEGIEY
-180 ANKWKIQEIV
+180 TNKWKIQEII

-248 KNITFD
+248 KNLTFD

-264 QAEGSIEYTSLFY
+264 KAEGNIEYTNLFY

-289 KPKTSVKLFINRIFI
+289 NTKPGVKLFINRIFI

-343 AKIKASSVKKILNE
+343 AKIKTSSVKKILSE

-363 TDHSK
+363 ADNSK

-405 EGLVSL
+405 DGLVSL

-420 GQKSI
+420 EQKSI
-425 YYITGGKENI
+425 YYITGGRENI
-435 LKSNPIVNAYK
+435 LKINPIVTAYK

-488 DENFKHMEEEFKDI
+488 DENFKQMEEEFKDI
-502 LLKVKEILK
+502 LLKVKKILENN
-511 KYVKDVSL
+511 VKDVSL

-528 AIIIDSSDPTYQ
+528 AIIIDSADPTYQ
-540 MQRVMIS
+540 MQRIMIS
-547 MGQEVQEIKPI
+547 MGQEVKEIKPI

-569 NLKNLDDNNLE
+569 NLKNLDDANLE

-585 LLEEAMITSGL
+585 LFEEAMITSGL
-596 PSKNPGQFISII
+596 QSKNPRQFINII

-613 KNIS
+613 QNI

>member
-51 KFKDIKLDPKI
+51 KFKSINLDPKI
-62 EISFDEKL
+62 EISFDDKT

-78 GMNKEDLINHLGT
+78 GMNEEDLINHLGV

-100 INKLKKDEKKAAS
+100 INNLKKDEKKASS

-122 YSSFIVA
+122 YSAFIVSE
-129 DKVEVITK
+129 KIEVKTK
-137 KTLEDVAYI
+137 KALEDNAYI
-146 WSSDGKTGYEIDKTE
+146 WSSDGKTGYEIEETE
-161 KDESGTEIT
+161 KDDIGTEIT
-170 LYLNKEGTEY
+170 LFLNEEGTQY
-180 ANKWKIQEIV
+180 ANKWKIQEII
-190 KKYSNHIS
+190 KKYSNHIN

-206 EPLMKDGKQEGFEEK
+206 EPLMKDGKQEGFEER
-221 EDKLNDTT
+221 EDKANESM
-229 AIWIK
+229 AIWVK
-234 NKNEITDEEYNEFY
+234 NKNEITAEEYNEFY
-248 KNITFD
+248 KNISFD

-264 QAEGSIEYTSLFY
+264 KAEGSIEYINLFY
-277 VPSKAPY
+277 IPSKAPY

-289 KPKTSVKLFINRIFI
+289 NPKPGVKLFINRIFI
-304 TDSADSL
+304 TDSEGSL

-343 AKIKASSVKKILNE
+343 SKIKSSSVKKILSE

-363 TDHSK
+363 SDSSK
-368 FNEFSKEFGR
+368 FDVFSKEFGR

-387 FDNRSKLISL
+387 FDNREKLISL
-397 IRFKSSHV
+397 IRFKSSSV
-405 EGLVSL
+405 NGLTSL
-411 REYKERMPE
+411 KEYKKRMPE
-420 GQKSI
+420 EQKRI

-446 ERGYET
+446 QRGYET

-488 DENFKHMEEEFKDI
+488 DENFKKTEEEFKDI
-502 LLKVKEILK
+502 LSKVKEILK
-511 KYVKDVSL
+511 NDVKDVLL
-519 SATLTQEPS
+519 SASLIKEPS
-528 AIIIDSSDPTYQ
+528 AIIIDSGDPTYQ
-540 MQRVMIS
+540 MQRIMLS
-547 MGQEVQEIKPI
+547 MGQEIKETKPI

-569 NLKNLDDNNLE
+569 NLKNLDSENLE

-596 PSKNPGQFISII
+596 PSKNPSQFINII
-608 NEMLE
+608 NEILE
-613 KNIS
+613 KNI

>member
-1 MKKQFDTE
+1 MKKNFDTE

-36 SDAIDKLKFLNLTNE
+36 SDAIDKLKFLNLTDE
-51 KFKDIKLDPKI
+51 KFKNIKLDPKI
-62 EISFDEKL
+62 EISFNEKT
-70 IKIKDNGI
+70 ITIKDNGI
-78 GMNKEDLINHLGT
+78 GMNQEDLINHLGT

-100 INKLKKDEKKAAS
+100 INNLKKDEKKDAS

-122 YSSFIVA
+122 YSAFIVA
-129 DKVEVITK
+129 EKVEVITK
-137 KTLEDVAYI
+137 KALEEVAYI
-146 WSSDGKTGYEIDKTE
+146 WSSDGKTGYEIDKAE
-161 KDESGTEIT
+161 KNEIGTEII
-170 LYLNKEGTEY
+170 LYLNEEGTEY
-180 ANKWKIQEIV
+180 NNKWKLQETI

-198 YPIFIKYK
+198 YPIFIKYT
-206 EPLMKDGKQEGFEEK
+206 EPLMKDGKQEGLEEK
-221 EDKLNDTT
+221 EDKINDTT

-248 KNITFD
+248 KNLTFD

-264 QAEGSIEYTSLFY
+264 KAEGSIEYTNLFY

-289 KPKTSVKLFINRIFI
+289 NPKPGVKLFINRIFI

-343 AKIKASSVKKILNE
+343 SKIKASSVKKILSE

-363 TDHSK
+363 NNPSK

-387 FDNRSKLISL
+387 FDNRNKLVSL
-397 IRFKSSHV
+397 IRFKSSHID
-405 EGLVSL
+405 GFVSL
-411 REYKERMPE
+411 KEYKDRMPE
-420 GQKSI
+420 NQKSI

-435 LKSNPIVNAYK
+435 LRINPIVTAYK
-446 ERGYET
+446 EKGYET

-488 DENFKHMEEEFKDI
+488 DENFKQMEEQFKDI
-502 LLKVKEILK
+502 LNKVKEILK
-511 KYVKDVSL
+511 NHVKDVSL

-528 AIIIDSSDPTYQ
+528 AIIIDSTDPTYQ
-540 MQRVMIS
+540 MQKIMIS
-547 MGQEVQEIKPI
+547 MGQEVKETKPI

-569 NLKNLDDNNLE
+569 NLKNLDDENLE

-585 LLEEAMITSGL
+585 LFEEAMITSGL
-596 PSKNPGQFISII
+596 PNKNPSQFIKII
-608 NEMLE
+608 NEIVE
-613 KNIS
+613 KTI

>member
-36 SDAIDKLKFLNLTNE
+36 SDSIDKLKFLSLTNE
-51 KFKDIKLDPKI
+51 KFKDIKLEPKI

-78 GMNKEDLINHLGT
+78 GMNREDLINHLGT

-100 INKLKKDEKKAAS
+100 INNLKKDEKKTAS

-122 YSSFIVA
+122 YSAFIVS
-129 DKVEVITK
+129 DKVEVVTK
-137 KTLEDVAYI
+137 KALEDVAYI
-146 WSSDGKTGYEIDKTE
+146 WSSDGKTGYEIDKAK
-161 KDESGTEIT
+161 KDENGTEIT
-170 LYLNKEGTEY
+170 LYLNEEGIEY
-180 ANKWKIQEIV
+180 TNKWKIQEII

-206 EPLMKDGKQEGFEEK
+206 EPLMKDGKQEGFEDK
-221 EDKLNDTT
+221 EEKLNDTT

-248 KNITFD
+248 KNLTFD

-264 QAEGSIEYTSLFY
+264 KAEGSIEYINLFY

-289 KPKTSVKLFINRIFI
+289 NTKPGVKLFINRIFI

-343 AKIKASSVKKILNE
+343 AKIKASSVKKILSE

-387 FDNRSKLISL
+387 FDNRNKLISL
-397 IRFKSSHV
+397 IRFKSSHID
-405 EGLVSL
+405 GLVSL
-411 REYKERMPE
+411 KEYKERMPE

-425 YYITGGKENI
+425 YYITGGRENI
-435 LKSNPIVNAYK
+435 LKINPIVNAYK

-471 GIKLKAIN
+471 GMKLKAIN

-488 DENFKHMEEEFKDI
+488 DENFKHMEEEFKDT
-502 LLKVKEILK
+502 LLRVKEILK
-511 KYVKDVSL
+511 EHVKDVSL
-519 SATLTQEPS
+519 SATLKQEPS

-540 MQRVMIS
+540 MQRIMIS
-547 MGQEVQEIKPI
+547 MGQEVKETKPI

-569 NLKNLDDNNLE
+569 NLKNLDDENLE
-580 KISII
+580 KISIL
-585 LLEEAMITSGL
+585 LLEEAMLTSGL
-596 PSKNPGQFISII
+596 PSKNPSQFINII
-608 NEMLE
+608 NEILE
-613 KNIS
+613 QNI

>member
-36 SDAIDKLKFLNLTNE
+36 SDAIDKLKFLNITNE
-51 KFKDIKLDPKI
+51 KFKDIKLDPRI
-62 EISFDEKL
+62 DINFDEKS
-70 IKIKDNGI
+70 ITIKDNGI
-78 GMNKEDLINHLGT
+78 GMNREDLISHLGT

-100 INKLKKDEKKAAS
+100 INNLKKDEKKAAS

-122 YSSFIVA
+122 YSAFIVA

-137 KTLEDVAYI
+137 KALDNIAYI
-146 WSSDGKTGYEIDKTE
+146 WSSDGKTGYEINETN
-161 KDESGTEIT
+161 KDENGTEII
-170 LYLNKEGTEY
+170 LHLNKEGTEY
-180 ANKWKIQEIV
+180 ANKWKIQEII

-198 YPIFIKYK
+198 YPIFIKYR
-206 EPLMKDGKQEGFEEK
+206 EPIMKDGKQEGFEEK

-229 AIWIK
+229 AIWTK
-234 NKNEITDEEYNEFY
+234 NKNEISNEEYNEFY
-248 KNITFD
+248 KNLTFD

-264 QAEGSIEYTSLFY
+264 KAEGSIEYTNLFY
-277 VPSKAPY
+277 VPSKASY

-289 KPKTSVKLFINRIFI
+289 NTKPGVKLFINRIFI
-304 TDSADSL
+304 SDSADSL

-335 ILQQNKIL
+335 ILQQNKTL
-343 AKIKASSVKKILNE
+343 AKIKASSVKKILSE

-363 TDHSK
+363 NDSTK

-387 FDNRSKLISL
+387 FDNRNKLISL
-397 IRFKSSHV
+397 IRFKSSNV
-405 EGLVSL
+405 NGFVSL
-411 REYKERMPE
+411 KEYKDRMPAE
-420 GQKSI
+420 QKSI

-435 LKSNPIVNAYK
+435 LKINPIVNAYK
-446 ERGYET
+446 DRGYET
-452 LIMDDEL
+452 LIMDDEI
-459 DEAILNFITEYD
+459 DEAILNFITEYE

-488 DENFKHMEEEFKDI
+488 DENFKKIEEEFQDI
-502 LLKVKEILK
+502 LSKIKEILK
-511 KYVKDVSL
+511 DHVKDVSL
-519 SATLTQEPS
+519 SATLIQEPS
-528 AIIIDSSDPTYQ
+528 AIIIDSTDPTYQ
-540 MQRVMIS
+540 MQKIMLS
-547 MGQEVQEIKPI
+547 MGQEVKETKPI

-569 NLKNLDDNNLE
+569 NLKNLDDTTLE

-585 LLEEAMITSGL
+585 LLEEAIITSGL
-596 PSKNPGQFISII
+596 PSKNPNQFINII

-613 KNIS
+613 KNI

>member
-36 SDAIDKLKFLNLTNE
+36 SDAIDKLKFLNITDE
-51 KFKDIKLDPKI
+51 KFKDIKLDPRI
-62 EISFDEKL
+62 DINFDEKS
-70 IKIKDNGI
+70 ITIKDNGI
-78 GMNKEDLINHLGT
+78 GMNREDLINHLGT

-100 INKLKKDEKKAAS
+100 INNLKKDEKKAAS

-122 YSSFIVA
+122 YSAFIVA

-137 KTLEDVAYI
+137 KALDNIAYI
-146 WSSDGKTGYEIDKTE
+146 WSSDGKTGYEINETS
-161 KDESGTEIT
+161 KDENGTEII
-170 LYLNKEGTEY
+170 LHLNEEGTEY
-180 ANKWKIQEIV
+180 ANKWKIQEII

-198 YPIFIKYK
+198 YPIFIKYR
-206 EPLMKDGKQEGFEEK
+206 EPIMKDGKQEGFEEK

-229 AIWIK
+229 AIWTK
-234 NKNEITDEEYNEFY
+234 NKNEISNEEYNEFY
-248 KNITFD
+248 KNLTFD

-264 QAEGSIEYTSLFY
+264 KAEGSIEYTNLFY
-277 VPSKAPY
+277 VPSKASY

-289 KPKTSVKLFINRIFI
+289 NTKPGVKLFINRIFI
-304 TDSADSL
+304 SDSADSL

-335 ILQQNKIL
+335 ILQQNKTL
-343 AKIKASSVKKILNE
+343 AKIKASSVKKILSE

-363 TDHSK
+363 NDSTK

-387 FDNRSKLISL
+387 FDNRNKLISL
-397 IRFKSSHV
+397 IRFKSSNV
-405 EGLVSL
+405 NGFVSL
-411 REYKERMPE
+411 KEYKDRMPAE
-420 GQKSI
+420 QKSI

-435 LKSNPIVNAYK
+435 LKINPIVNAYK
-446 ERGYET
+446 DRGYET
-452 LIMDDEL
+452 LIMDDEI
-459 DEAILNFITEYD
+459 DEAILNFITEYE

-488 DENFKHMEEEFKDI
+488 DENFKKIEEEFQDI
-502 LLKVKEILK
+502 LSKIKEILK
-511 KYVKDVSL
+511 DHVKDVSL
-519 SATLTQEPS
+519 SATLIQEPS
-528 AIIIDSSDPTYQ
+528 AIIIDSTDPTYQ
-540 MQRVMIS
+540 MQKIMIS
-547 MGQEVQEIKPI
+547 MGQEVKETKPI
-558 LELNPNNKIIQ
+558 LELNPNNKIIK
-569 NLKNLDDNNLE
+569 NLKNLDDTTLE

-585 LLEEAMITSGL
+585 LLEEAIITSGL
-596 PSKNPGQFISII
+596 PSKNPNQFINII

-613 KNIS
+613 SNI

>member
-36 SDAIDKLKFLNLTNE
+36 SDSIDKLKFLSLTNE
-51 KFKDIKLDPKI
+51 KFKDIKLEPKI

-78 GMNKEDLINHLGT
+78 GMNREDLINHLGT

-100 INKLKKDEKKAAS
+100 INNLKKDEKKTAS

-122 YSSFIVA
+122 YSAFIVA
-129 DKVEVITK
+129 DKVEVVTK
-137 KTLEDVAYI
+137 KALEDVAYI
-146 WSSDGKTGYEIDKTE
+146 WSSDGKTGYEIDKAK
-161 KDESGTEIT
+161 KDENGTEIT
-170 LYLNKEGTEY
+170 LYLNEEGIEY
-180 ANKWKIQEIV
+180 TNKWKIQEII

-206 EPLMKDGKQEGFEEK
+206 EPLMKDGKQEGFEDK
-221 EDKLNDTT
+221 EEKLNDTT

-248 KNITFD
+248 KNLTFD

-264 QAEGSIEYTSLFY
+264 KAEGSIEYTNLFY

-289 KPKTSVKLFINRIFI
+289 NTKPGVKLFINRIFI

-343 AKIKASSVKKILNE
+343 AKIKASSVKKILSE

-387 FDNRSKLISL
+387 FDNRNKLISL
-397 IRFKSSHV
+397 IRFKSSHID
-405 EGLVSL
+405 GLVSL
-411 REYKERMPE
+411 KEYKERMPE

-425 YYITGGKENI
+425 YYITGGRENI
-435 LKSNPIVNAYK
+435 LKINPIVSSYK

-488 DENFKHMEEEFKDI
+488 DENFKHMEEEFKDT
-502 LLKVKEILK
+502 LLRVKEILK
-511 KYVKDVSL
+511 EHVKDVSL
-519 SATLTQEPS
+519 SATLKQEPS
-528 AIIIDSSDPTYQ
+528 TIIIDSSDPTYQ
-540 MQRVMIS
+540 MQRIMIS
-547 MGQEVQEIKPI
+547 MGQEVKETKPI

-569 NLKNLDDNNLE
+569 NLKNLDDENLE
-580 KISII
+580 KISIL
-585 LLEEAMITSGL
+585 LLEEAMLTSGL
-596 PSKNPGQFISII
+596 PSKNPSQFISII
-608 NEMLE
+608 NEILE
-613 KNIS
+613 QNI

>member
-51 KFKDIKLDPKI
+51 KFKSINLDPRI
-62 EISFDEKL
+62 EISFDDKI

-78 GMNKEDLINHLGT
+78 GMNEEDLINHLGV

-100 INKLKKDEKKAAS
+100 INNLKKDEKNASS

-122 YSSFIVA
+122 YSAFIVSE
-129 DKVEVITK
+129 KIEVRTK
-137 KTLEDVAYI
+137 KALEENAYI
-146 WSSDGKTGYEIDKTE
+146 WSSDGKTGYEIEKTE
-161 KDESGTEIT
+161 KDDMGTEIT
-170 LYLNKEGTEY
+170 LYLNEEGTEY
-180 ANKWKIQEIV
+180 ANKWKIQEII
-190 KKYSNHIS
+190 KKYSNHIN
-198 YPIFIKYK
+198 YPIFIKYR
-206 EPLMKDGKQEGFEEK
+206 EPLMKDGKQEGFEDR
-221 EDKLNDTT
+221 EDKVNETT
-229 AIWIK
+229 AIWVK

-248 KNITFD
+248 KNISFD
-254 YENPLIHIHT
+254 YENPLTYIHT
-264 QAEGSIEYTSLFY
+264 KAEGSIEYINLFY

-289 KPKTSVKLFINRIFI
+289 NPKSGVKLFINRVFI
-304 TDSADSL
+304 TDSEGSL

-343 AKIKASSVKKILNE
+343 SKIKSSSVKKILSE

-363 TDHSK
+363 TDSSK
-368 FNEFSKEFGR
+368 FTEFSKEFGR

-387 FDNRSKLISL
+387 FDNREKLISL

-405 EGLVSL
+405 DGLVSL
-411 REYKERMPE
+411 KEYRNRMIE

-435 LKSNPIVNAYK
+435 LKANPIVNAYK

-488 DENFKHMEEEFKDI
+488 DENFKKTEEEFKDI

-511 KYVKDVSL
+511 NHVKDVLL
-519 SATLTQEPS
+519 SATLIKEPS
-528 AIIIDSSDPTYQ
+528 AIIIDSTDPTYQ
-540 MQRVMIS
+540 MQRIMLS
-547 MGQEVQEIKPI
+547 MGQEVKETKPI

-569 NLKNLDDNNLE
+569 NLKNLDSENLE

-596 PSKNPGQFISII
+596 PSKNPSQFINIL
-608 NEMLE
+608 NEILE
-613 KNIS
+613 KNI

>member
-62 EISFDEKL
+62 EISFDEKV

-100 INKLKKDEKKAAS
+100 INNLKKDEKNAAS

-122 YSSFIVA
+122 YSAFIVS
-129 DKVEVITK
+129 DKVELITK
-137 KTLEDVAYI
+137 KALEDVAYV
-146 WSSDGKTGYEIDKTE
+146 WSSDGKTGYEIDKAK
-161 KDESGTEIT
+161 KDEHGTEIT
-170 LYLNKEGTEY
+170 LYLNEEGIEY
-180 ANKWKIQEIV
+180 TNKWKIQEII

-206 EPLMKDGKQEGFEEK
+206 EPLIKDGKQEGFEEK
-221 EDKLNDTT
+221 EEKLNDTT

-248 KNITFD
+248 KNLTFD

-264 QAEGSIEYTSLFY
+264 KAEGSIEYTNLFY
-277 VPSKAPY
+277 IPSKAPY

-289 KPKTSVKLFINRIFI
+289 NTKPGVKLFINRIFI
-304 TDSADSL
+304 TDSSDSL

-343 AKIKASSVKKILNE
+343 AKIKASSVKKILSE
-357 LEKLSE
+357 LEKLS
-363 TDHSK
+363 TADHSK

-387 FDNRSKLISL
+387 FDNRNKLISL

-405 EGLVSL
+405 DGLVSL
-411 REYKERMPE
+411 KEYKERMPE

-435 LKSNPIVNAYK
+435 LKINPIVNAYK

-511 KYVKDVSL
+511 NDVKDVLL

-528 AIIIDSSDPTYQ
+528 AIIIDSADPTYQ
-540 MQRVMIS
+540 MQRIMIS
-547 MGQEVQEIKPI
+547 MGQEIKEIKPI

-569 NLKNLDDNNLE
+569 NLKNLDDVNLE

-596 PSKNPGQFISII
+596 QSKNPSQFINII

-613 KNIS
+613 KNI

>member
-62 EISFDEKL
+62 EISFEEKL

-78 GMNKEDLINHLGT
+78 GMNREDLINHLGT

-100 INKLKKDEKKAAS
+100 INNLKKDEKNAAN

-122 YSSFIVA
+122 YSAFIVA
-129 DKVEVITK
+129 DKVELVTK
-137 KTLEDVAYI
+137 KALEDTAYL
-146 WSSDGKTGYEIDKTE
+146 WSSDGKTGYEINKTE
-161 KDESGTEIT
+161 KDENGTEIT
-170 LYLNKEGTEY
+170 LYLNEEGIEY
-180 ANKWKIQEIV
+180 TNKWKIQEII

-248 KNITFD
+248 KNLTFD

-264 QAEGSIEYTSLFY
+264 KAEGSIEYTNLFY

-289 KPKTSVKLFINRIFI
+289 NTKPGVKLFINRIFI

-343 AKIKASSVKKILNE
+343 AKIKASSVKKILSE
-357 LEKLSE
+357 LEKLSAS
-363 TDHSK
+363 DNSK

-387 FDNRSKLISL
+387 FDNRNKLISL

-405 EGLVSL
+405 DGLVSL

-420 GQKSI
+420 EQKSI
-425 YYITGGKENI
+425 YYITGGRENI
-435 LKSNPIVNAYK
+435 LKINPIVAAYK

-488 DENFKHMEEEFKDI
+488 DENFKQMEEEFKDI
-502 LLKVKEILK
+502 LLKVKKILENN
-511 KYVKDVSL
+511 VKDVSL

-528 AIIIDSSDPTYQ
+528 AIIIDSADPTYQ
-540 MQRVMIS
+540 MQKIMIS
-547 MGQEVQEIKPI
+547 MGQEVKEIKPI

-569 NLKNLDDNNLE
+569 NLKNLNDADLE

-585 LLEEAMITSGL
+585 LFEEAMITSGL
-596 PSKNPGQFISII
+596 QSKNPRQFINII
-608 NEMLE
+608 NEILE
-613 KNIS
+613 QNI

>member
-1 MKKQFDTE
+1 MKKKFDTE

-36 SDAIDKLKFLNLTNE
+36 SDAIDKLKFLNLTDD
-51 KFKDIKLDPKI
+51 KFKNVKLDPRI
-62 EISFDEKL
+62 EISFNEQT

-100 INKLKKDEKKAAS
+100 INNLKKDEKKAAS

-122 YSSFIVA
+122 YSAFIVA
-129 DKVEVITK
+129 NKVEVITK
-137 KTLEDVAYI
+137 KALEEVAYI
-146 WSSDGKTGYEIDKTE
+146 WFSDGKTGYEIDKAE
-161 KDESGTEIT
+161 KDEIGTEIT
-170 LYLNKEGTEY
+170 LYLNEEGTEY
-180 ANKWKIQEIV
+180 NNKWKIQEII

-221 EDKLNDTT
+221 EEKLNETT

-264 QAEGSIEYTSLFY
+264 KAEGSIEYTSLFY

-284 DLYYP
+284 NLYYP
-289 KPKTSVKLFINRIFI
+289 NPKPGVRLFINRIFI

-343 AKIKASSVKKILNE
+343 TKIKASSVKKILIE

-363 TDHSK
+363 TNPSK

-387 FDNRSKLISL
+387 FDNRSKLVSL
-397 IRFKSSHV
+397 IRFKSSHMD
-405 EGLVSL
+405 GFISL
-411 REYKERMPE
+411 KEYKDRMPE
-420 GQKSI
+420 KQKSI

-435 LKSNPIVNAYK
+435 LKINPIVSAYK

-488 DENFKHMEEEFKDI
+488 DENFTHTEEEFKDI
-502 LLKVKEILK
+502 LIKVKEILK
-511 KYVKDVSL
+511 NHVKDVSL
-519 SATLTQEPS
+519 SATLIKEPS
-528 AIIIDSSDPTYQ
+528 AIIIDSTDPTYQ
-540 MQRVMIS
+540 MQKIMIS
-547 MGQEVQEIKPI
+547 MGQEVKETKPI

-569 NLKNLDDNNLE
+569 NLKNLDDENLE

-585 LLEEAMITSGL
+585 LLEEAMLTSGL
-596 PSKNPGQFISII
+596 PSKNPSQFISII

-613 KNIS
+613 KSI